1 VRDIRSILFVDT
13 QLRPSSQPC
22 GFAQTMHCVLNGVLD
37 SSGNIDTHIEFT
49 EQICPKHSI
58 KFFPTQQLRQVEILT
73 CTPSNFSQNSA
84 RSTTVATRGL
94 ICFHVSGALCTCW
107 LLQERVC
114 NRRMGISGGFHGLAA
129 VVSLTDI
136 FYACTKR

>member
-1 VRDIRSILFVDT
+1 MSIRADNA
-13 QLRPSSQPC
+13 LR
-22 GFAQTMHCVLNGVLD
+22 AEWVLD
-37 SSGNIDTHIEFT
+37 SSGKIDTHIEFT

-107 LLQERVC
+107 LFAEEGLQSTHG
-114 NRRMGISGGFHGLAA
+114 NLGAGFHGLAA

>member
-1 VRDIRSILFVDT
+1 MSIRADNA
-13 QLRPSSQPC
+13 LR
-22 GFAQTMHCVLNGVLD
+22 AEWVLD
-37 SSGNIDTHIEFT
+37 SSGKIDTHIEFT

-58 KFFPTQQLRQVEILT
+58 KCFPTQQLRHVETLT

-84 RSTTVATRGL
+84 QSTTVATRGL

-129 VVSLTDI
+129 VVSLWTSSMPVPNVKLQSNDDSKLRGNNGE
-136 FYACTKR
+136 FR